1 MSEPDS
7 ATPAGPVV
15 ARYGAYYRNMRY
27 IMVTLIVAFGVWFGY
42 DGFYGYP
49 EHNRKYDEIAARQQA
64 AIDANDDTARATAA
78 EELRKHGARKT
89 DTDIALQKILCFVLP
104 PLGLLY
110 LGFILYRS
118 RGEYRLAD
126 GVLHAPGHPP
136 VPLSEITGI
145 DDALWDRKG
154 ISVIT
159 YAAPGG
165 ATGRITLDDFIYEAK
180 PIREIHKAVK
190 HHLHPDAPEPAE
202 EPRDQPLDG
211 GSTSVTSE

>member
-15 ARYGAYYRNMRY
+15 ARFGAYYRNMRY

-49 EHNRKYDEIAARQQA
+49 EHNRKYDEIEARQQA
-64 AIDANDDTARATAA
+64 AERAGDDTGRATAA

-89 DTDIALQKILCFVLP
+89 NTDIALQKILCFVLP

-110 LGFILYRS
+110 LGYILYRS
-118 RGEYRLAD
+118 RGEYRLVD
-126 GVLHAPGHPP
+126 GVLHAPGHAP
-136 VPLSEITGI
+136 VPLSQVTAM

-154 ISVIT
+154 ISVIS
-159 YAAPGG
+159 YASAGG
-165 ATGRITLDDFIYEAK
+165 ATGHITLDDFIYEAK

-190 HHLHPDAPEPAE
+190 HHLYPNAEEPAE